1 MNIDKYNKVTVLFIY
16 FSIIYLLSA
25 PMILDLT
32 MPKTEVQHE
41 LIVIEKEKPAMTISK
56 VEYIPNLKKE
66 EPVSQPVVEQTLQNQ
81 NLLVEPSLNNPPSE
95 TINEPVQQQEVDEIK
110 TEQIETQQ
118 FEAQQIINDNYV
130 DILLPPTTG
139 FKSYM
144 SYTAI
149 TKKSSPQ
156 YILQQGCITDP
167 LGLRKIN
174 DRYVIAVGTAVGGHI
189 GTYVDLI
196 LENGVVI
203 PCVIGDYKAAI
214 HTDATNLVGGN
225 GCASEFLIEKGSL
238 FTPAKQAG
246 DISVCYPEWS
256 SRVVIIRRYDS
267 GVM

>member
-32 MPKTEVQHE
+32 MPKQEVQRE
-41 LIVIEKEKPAMTISK
+41 LIVIEKDSPAMTISK
-56 VEYIPNLKKE
+56 VEYIPNLKSKE
-66 EPVSQPVVEQTLQNQ
+66 PESSPVVEQTLQNQ

-95 TINEPVQQQEVDEIK
+95 TINESVQQQEVDEIK
-110 TEQIETQQ
+110 TEQFET
-118 FEAQQIINDNYV
+118 QQIINGNYV

-149 TKKSSPQ
+149 TKKTSPQ
-156 YILQQGCITDP
+156 YILQQSCITDQ

-196 LENGVVI
+196 LENGVII

-225 GCASEFLIEKGSL
+225 GCASEFLIDKGSL
-238 FTPAKQAG
+238 FAPAKQAG
-246 DISVCYPEWS
+246 DISVCCPEWA